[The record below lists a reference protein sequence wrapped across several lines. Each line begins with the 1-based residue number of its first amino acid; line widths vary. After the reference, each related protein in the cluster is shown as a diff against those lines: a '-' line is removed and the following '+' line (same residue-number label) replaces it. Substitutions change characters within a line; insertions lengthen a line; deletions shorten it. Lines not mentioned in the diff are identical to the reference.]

1 MSNDSPSDSSRDSR
15 ILLISDLH
23 LTEDRPELTQAF
35 IDFLAREA
43 STGSALYILGDF
55 FNVWLGDDDDR
66 PLRDLISATLRR
78 YSEHGLALYLGHGN
92 RDFLLG
98 EQFANACGATLLQ
111 EPYVLE
117 HQGQRYLLLHGD
129 VLCTR
134 DTDYQQFRQLVRNP
148 QWQQTFLSKPL
159 TERRAFAAQARA
171 HSKSMNSNKA
181 ADIMDVTQAEV
192 EHLLSEHQLTTMI
205 HGHTHRPNTHHFVHN
220 NVSCQRIVLGD
231 WEQRGWYISLTDT
244 VALLSFPIAS
254 A

>member
-1 MSNDSPSDSSRDSR
+1 MSRDSSNNSPRDSR

-23 LTEDRPELTQAF
+23 LTEDSPELTQAF

-43 STGSALYILGDF
+43 STASALYILGDF

-66 PLRDLISATLRR
+66 PLRDLISTTLRHYR
-78 YSEHGLALYLGHGN
+78 EQGLALYLLHGN

-98 EQFANACGATLLQ
+98 EQFTQACGASLLQ
-111 EPYVLE
+111 EPHVLT

-134 DTDYQQFRQLVRNP
+134 DTDYQLFRTMVRNP
-148 QWQQTFLSKPL
+148 QWQQAFLSKPL

-171 HSKSMNSNKA
+171 QSKSMNSNKA
-181 ADIMDVTQAEV
+181 ADIMDVTPSEV
-192 EHLLSEHQLTTMI
+192 ERLLTEHHLSTMI
-205 HGHTHRPNTHHFVHN
+205 HGHTHRPNAHHFVHN

-231 WEQRGWYISLTDT
+231 WEQQGWYISLTDT
-244 VALLSFPIAS
+244 VALLSFAIA
-254 A
+254 AP